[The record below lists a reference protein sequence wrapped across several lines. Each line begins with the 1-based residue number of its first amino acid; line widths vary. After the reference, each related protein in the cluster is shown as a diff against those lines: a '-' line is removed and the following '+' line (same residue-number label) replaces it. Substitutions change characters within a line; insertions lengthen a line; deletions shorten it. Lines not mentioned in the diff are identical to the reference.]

1 MDIIIVAILVLVLG
15 AAAGYVI
22 KAKKRG
28 VKCIGCPE
36 GCNCGKNAACNGAG
50 CAGCSGCGD
59 AK

>member
-1 MDIIIVAILVLVLG
+1 MDIIVAVVIVLILA

-36 GCNCGKNAACNGAG
+36 GCNCGKNAAG
-50 CAGCSGCGD
+50 GCSGCSGC
-59 AK
+59 AAAEQE